1 MEGGCL
7 SVRLCLLLCI
17 IEEVHVFAKRGGS
30 DDRSSPCKSGDR
42 KVLTRLIAAALDIV
56 FGSETLSKA
65 SVQRVCKIFRLK
77 PIKRFVETK
86 PEQVAFRYRIQLMF
100 IVSSRIDIE
109 SAAACGGLHVGQ
121 VRIRRELSLQL
132 CDCIGG
138 EVDFKY
144 MRIVV
149 LVILIGGSSAYY

>member
-1 MEGGCL
+1 M
-7 SVRLCLLLCI
+7 
-17 IEEVHVFAKRGGS
+17 
-30 DDRSSPCKSGDR
+30 
-42 KVLTRLIAAALDIV
+42 LTRLIAAALHVI

-100 IVSSRIDIE
+100 IVSSRIDIK
-109 SAAACGGLHVGQ
+109 SAAACGCLHVGQ